1 MKNSLTN
8 ANPSGRD
15 IQSGSGG
22 HNEFRNLI
30 SHFWNFFDN
39 PTADSDLEPK
49 IEVSENKNSV
59 TVSAELPG
67 IEEKDIDVQISSD
80 GYLSIS
86 GEKRHQSEENNK
98 GNYFS
103 EISYG
108 MFRRTIPLPWDLD
121 YDKAN
126 ADYDDGVLKVVLP
139 KSQTEQQ
146 KFKKINVK
154 KANALRK
161 TKTETTTRPYFG
173 KAFFLFRICPVMRTA
188 LAAMIIKPPAMM
200 FQVRPTCRNATS
212 KHMPVTG
219 SSSIIIPIAAAETSL
234 LPAKEKDWATHR
246 QMRRKNKSH
255 PQFSGMTKRNRK
267 TGLSVPHNA
276 AAR

>member
-30 SHFWNFFDN
+30 SHFWNFF
-39 PTADSDLEPK
+39 
-49 IEVSENKNSV
+49 
-59 TVSAELPG
+59 
-67 IEEKDIDVQISSD
+67 

-154 KANALRK
+154 K
-161 TKTETTTRPYFG
+161 
-173 KAFFLFRICPVMRTA
+173 
-188 LAAMIIKPPAMM
+188 
-200 FQVRPTCRNATS
+200 
-212 KHMPVTG
+212 
-219 SSSIIIPIAAAETSL
+219 
-234 LPAKEKDWATHR
+234 
-246 QMRRKNKSH
+246 NKRS
-255 PQFSGMTKRNRK
+255 QENED
-267 TGLSVPHNA
+267 
-276 AAR
+276 

>member
-8 ANPSGRD
+8 TTPSGRD

-98 GNYFS
+98 GNYFRK
-103 EISYG
+103 
-108 MFRRTIPLPWDLD
+108 FL
-121 YDKAN
+121 
-126 ADYDDGVLKVVLP
+126 
-139 KSQTEQQ
+139 TEC
-146 KFKKINVK
+146 FAEPFPCPGTWIM
-154 KANALRK
+154 
-161 TKTETTTRPYFG
+161 TRPT
-173 KAFFLFRICPVMRTA
+173 PTMTTA
-188 LAAMIIKPPAMM
+188 Y
-200 FQVRPTCRNATS
+200 
-212 KHMPVTG
+212 
-219 SSSIIIPIAAAETSL
+219 
-234 LPAKEKDWATHR
+234 
-246 QMRRKNKSH
+246 
-255 PQFSGMTKRNRK
+255 
-267 TGLSVPHNA
+267 
-276 AAR
+276 

>member
-86 GEKRHQSEENNK
+86 GEKKTSE
-98 GNYFS
+98 
-103 EISYG
+103 
-108 MFRRTIPLPWDLD
+108 
-121 YDKAN
+121 
-126 ADYDDGVLKVVLP
+126 
-139 KSQTEQQ
+139 
-146 KFKKINVK
+146 
-154 KANALRK
+154 
-161 TKTETTTRPYFG
+161 
-173 KAFFLFRICPVMRTA
+173 
-188 LAAMIIKPPAMM
+188 
-200 FQVRPTCRNATS
+200 
-212 KHMPVTG
+212 
-219 SSSIIIPIAAAETSL
+219 
-234 LPAKEKDWATHR
+234 
-246 QMRRKNKSH
+246 RRKQQGKLFFGN
-255 PQFSGMTKRNRK
+255 FLRNVSQNHSPAL
-267 TGLSVPHNA
+267 GLGL
-276 AAR
+276 

>member
-1 MKNSLTN
+1 MPIRPDATFSPAAADITSF
-8 ANPSGRD
+8 AISSAISGIFR
-15 IQSGSGG
+15 QSHGG
-22 HNEFRNLI
+22 QRFGTENR
-30 SHFWNFFDN
+30 
-39 PTADSDLEPK
+39 
-49 IEVSENKNSV
+49 SERKQNSV

-154 KANALRK
+154 K
-161 TKTETTTRPYFG
+161 
-173 KAFFLFRICPVMRTA
+173 
-188 LAAMIIKPPAMM
+188 
-200 FQVRPTCRNATS
+200 S
-212 KHMPVTG
+212 KR
-219 SSSIIIPIAAAETSL
+219 SQEN
-234 LPAKEKDWATHR
+234 ED
-246 QMRRKNKSH
+246 
-255 PQFSGMTKRNRK
+255 
-267 TGLSVPHNA
+267 
-276 AAR
+276 

>member
-8 ANPSGRD
+8 TTPSGRD

-154 KANALRK
+154 KTNALRK

-173 KAFFLFRICPVMRTA
+173 KAFFLSVS
-188 LAAMIIKPPAMM
+188 
-200 FQVRPTCRNATS
+200 VR
-212 KHMPVTG
+212 
-219 SSSIIIPIAAAETSL
+219 
-234 LPAKEKDWATHR
+234 
-246 QMRRKNKSH
+246 
-255 PQFSGMTKRNRK
+255 
-267 TGLSVPHNA
+267 
-276 AAR
+276 

>member
-8 ANPSGRD
+8 PTPSGRD

-108 MFRRTIPLPWDLD
+108 MFRRTIPLPWDLQFD
-121 YDKAN
+121 N
-126 ADYDDGVLKVVLP
+126 ADAEYADGVLKIAIP
-139 KSQTEQQ
+139 KSPNEQ
-146 KFKKINVK
+146 KKKKKINISRS
-154 KANALRK
+154 N
-161 TKTETTTRPYFG
+161 
-173 KAFFLFRICPVMRTA
+173 
-188 LAAMIIKPPAMM
+188 
-200 FQVRPTCRNATS
+200 S
-212 KHMPVTG
+212 G
-219 SSSIIIPIAAAETSL
+219 SSQKSR
-234 LPAKEKDWATHR
+234 R
-246 QMRRKNKSH
+246 QSRMDE
-255 PQFSGMTKRNRK
+255 
-267 TGLSVPHNA
+267 A
-276 AAR
+276 DEE

>member
-86 GEKRHQSEENNK
+86 GEKDIR
-98 GNYFS
+98 
-103 EISYG
+103 
-108 MFRRTIPLPWDLD
+108 
-121 YDKAN
+121 A
-126 ADYDDGVLKVVLP
+126 
-139 KSQTEQQ
+139 
-146 KFKKINVK
+146 KK
-154 KANALRK
+154 
-161 TKTETTTRPYFG
+161 TTRETIFR
-173 KAFFLFRICPVMRTA
+173 KFLTGCFAEPFPCPGTWIMT
-188 LAAMIIKPPAMM
+188 
-200 FQVRPTCRNATS
+200 RPTPT
-212 KHMPVTG
+212 
-219 SSSIIIPIAAAETSL
+219 
-234 LPAKEKDWATHR
+234 
-246 QMRRKNKSH
+246 
-255 PQFSGMTKRNRK
+255 MT
-267 TGLSVPHNA
+267 TA
-276 AAR
+276 C

>member
-15 IQSGSGG
+15 IQSGNGG

-154 KANALRK
+154 K
-161 TKTETTTRPYFG
+161 
-173 KAFFLFRICPVMRTA
+173 
-188 LAAMIIKPPAMM
+188 
-200 FQVRPTCRNATS
+200 
-212 KHMPVTG
+212 
-219 SSSIIIPIAAAETSL
+219 
-234 LPAKEKDWATHR
+234 
-246 QMRRKNKSH
+246 NKRS
-255 PQFSGMTKRNRK
+255 QENED
-267 TGLSVPHNA
+267 
-276 AAR
+276 